1 MIVIRLLIGVLI
13 AVIIGVALIPLMVLL
28 DLRDGG
34 TGWGLCA
41 DGFGRCNTS
50 YFVGFELLAALLAVV
65 LALVLAIGA
74 LVRLL
79 RYLRDRSPRP
89 TVAR

>member
-1 MIVIRLLIGVLI
+1 MILIRFLIGVLV
-13 AVIIGVALIPLMVLL
+13 AFIIGVALIPLMVLL

-50 YFVGFELLAALLAVV
+50 YFAGFELVAALLGAI
-65 LALVLAIGA
+65 LILVLAIGA

-79 RYLRDRSPRP
+79 RHLRDRAPRP
-89 TVAR
+89 TAG